1 MMTDRAPR
9 VELRA
14 VTRETLRQCIRLQ
27 VASTQAGF
35 VASNVFSLAEAAVT
49 PDTWPLAVYA
59 GDEMVGFVMYSR
71 DPETGRYWIMRLMV
85 DAGQQGRG
93 FGRATVVAAVELI
106 RERHGCREII
116 LGVTEGNKVAE
127 RLYESV
133 GFHRTG
139 EIDAGEA
146 IMRLD
151 LEQATTE
158 RQD

>member
-1 MMTDRAPR
+1 MIRCRIEKSDDYVVATGVTTTVREMCRIAFSHVGLNYEDHVVIDPQFYRPAEVDLLVGDPSKAGQQLGWEPTVTFR
-9 VELRA
+9 EL
-14 VTRETLRQCIRLQ
+14 V
-27 VASTQAGF
+27 
-35 VASNVFSLAEAAVT
+35 
-49 PDTWPLAVYA
+49 
-59 GDEMVGFVMYSR
+59 
-71 DPETGRYWIMRLMV
+71 RLMV